1 MIADVRE
8 RLEKVP
14 FVPFVIRTSDGHEY
28 AVPTVDH
35 AFITL
40 LGNRVVVVA
49 DNARPTFSGRCML
62 TALLTSR
69 TASSRGSA
77 TSCLV
82 RRLDN
87 FRRASYA
94 LVYGRS

>member
-35 AFITL
+35 AFITPR
-40 LGNRVVVVA
+40 GNRVVVVA
-49 DNARPTFSGRCML
+49 DNG
-62 TALLTSR
+62 
-69 TASSRGSA
+69 A
-77 TSCLV
+77 TNVLGPLHVNSIV
-82 RRLDN
+82 D
-87 FRRASYA
+87 
-94 LVYGRS
+94 

>member
-35 AFITL
+35 AFITPR
-40 LGNRVVVVA
+40 GNRVVVVA
-49 DNARPTFSGRCML
+49 DN
-62 TALLTSR
+62 
-69 TASSRGSA
+69 SA
-77 TSCLV
+77 TNVLGPLHINSIV
-82 RRLDN
+82 DQPD
-87 FRRASYA
+87 
-94 LVYGRS
+94 GE